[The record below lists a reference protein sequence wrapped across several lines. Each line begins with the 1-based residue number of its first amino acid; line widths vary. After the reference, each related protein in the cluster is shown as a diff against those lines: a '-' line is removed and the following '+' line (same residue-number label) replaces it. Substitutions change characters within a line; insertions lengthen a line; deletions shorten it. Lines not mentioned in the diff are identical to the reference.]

1 MKINERDVA
10 QCCTMLHPWIYM
22 DDQASIST
30 GTMDAARVCH
40 TLFSLKIFEIPTL
53 LQTIPNSCCLL
64 LLPRDIRLGYH
75 LGLKQGKH
83 GVQKDPQGLVQRFKA
98 SRTVKI
104 SQLQL
109 HTALG
114 AVSRKSEPQSTITAS
129 MNMIEPLGRLNIF
142 ELVF

>member
-104 SQLQL
+104 S
-109 HTALG
+109 
-114 AVSRKSEPQSTITAS
+114 
-129 MNMIEPLGRLNIF
+129 
-142 ELVF
+142 